1 MPKKS
6 RKWGFQGS
14 NGTFQSINITLAEIQ
29 DTVGARF
36 KKKFPGYGV
45 WEGKVLSYE
54 ADKLKFECIYSD
66 GTIEY
71 NSLDQLKK
79 YGASKPT
86 TTAVGHARCSNN
98 NDLYNNNVLQH
109 RKSSHQHKSEAPSP
123 GRVTNGNL
131 NRAQQFIKDIREN
144 PILLKDVVSPMLS
157 STIELIYETGASFV
171 WTILDD
177 LVQRCNLT
185 QKQKNALIHSKNRKI
200 VQMHHI
206 YFEHAREDRIRITY
220 VKQKK

>member
-6 RKWGFQGS
+6 QKRGFRGS
-14 NGTFQSINITLAEIQ
+14 NGTFQSINITVADIQ
-29 DTVGARF
+29 DTIGARF

-45 WEGKVLSYE
+45 WNGEVLSYD

-86 TTAVGHARCSNN
+86 TTAVGHARCNNN
-98 NDLYNNNVLQH
+98 NDLYNNNVLPH
-109 RKSSHQHKSEAPSP
+109 RKSSRQQMSEAPSP
-123 GRVTNGNL
+123 GRVTNDNL

-144 PILLKDVVSPMLS
+144 PRLLKDFLTPLLS
-157 STIELIYETGASFV
+157 SYIQHVIGV
-171 WTILDD
+171 
-177 LVQRCNLT
+177 
-185 QKQKNALIHSKNRKI
+185 
-200 VQMHHI
+200 
-206 YFEHAREDRIRITY
+206 ITL
-220 VKQKK
+220 